1 MQQPKNPYENIDAWA
16 DAYIR
21 VHEAEASLDET
32 HPDYLAAYEFM
43 EELVGR
49 RAEECWKGVLA
60 VVSKRPSE
68 RVLGML
74 AAGIMEDL
82 LEDSG
87 TEFIDRIEEQASSD
101 PVFKRML
108 GGIWESGA
116 PEVWSRLL
124 AAREATNDDA

>member
-1 MQQPKNPYENIDAWA
+1 MNPFADIDRWA
-16 DAYIR
+16 EAYIR
-21 VHEAEASLDET
+21 VHDAEASLDEN

-43 EELVGR
+43 EELIGP
-49 RAEECWKGVLA
+49 RAEQCWIGVLA
-60 VVSKRPSE
+60 VVARRPSE

-87 TEFIDRIEEQASSD
+87 PVFINRIEEQARLD

-108 GGIWESGA
+108 GGIWQSGS
-116 PEVWSRLL
+116 PEVWARLE
-124 AAREATNDDA
+124 AARQA